1 MFDCMY
7 TLSCPPLYTY
17 LTLPYLLHSTLLYRW
32 SVCACYGFCT
42 FFLCLLFLSP
52 CVLEEISNGI
62 LTTIF
67 FVFGFAFRQN
77 RVRKLVMDVFSIG
90 GKMDLQI
97 SVIRMR
103 IARERC

>member
-1 MFDCMY
+1 MY
-7 TLSCPPLYTY
+7 TLFLPAPYTY
-17 LTLPYLLHSTLLYRW
+17 LTLPAPLYSTLSMEY
-32 SVCACYGFCT
+32 VCYGLILHFS
-42 FFLCLLFLSP
+42 LCLLFLSP

-67 FVFGFAFRQN
+67 FAFCFVFRQN

-103 IARERC
+103 IARRRF